1 MIALNIPAETVIFG
15 DATTVNLGHGEPSLG
30 TFMCELGRFRSFGCA
45 QDDAVGRAQDDFVT
59 RTWDEAVARARD
71 EAVARTWDDDLDRA
85 QDHGVGSPH
94 FTSTL
99 EALL

>member
-1 MIALNIPAETVIFG
+1 MMIIASLIK
-15 DATTVNLGHGEPSLG
+15 EPKGLVM
-30 TFMCELGRFRSFGCA
+30 FLRSFGCA

>member
-45 QDDAVGRAQDDFVT
+45 QDDAVGRA
-59 RTWDEAVARARD
+59 RD